1 MKHMF
6 FIHQLLFDSNPEVR
20 IQEASGFRPVGQTKP
35 TTKGSNMFKQMEIV
49 FLPSL
54 TESGSFMETSKY
66 FECQISDWPL
76 DGTPGDG
83 HALIL
88 LPDAH
93 ESLTFSVPHESWGAT
108 KHVPPKRA
116 TRRKRPSRFARH
128 PASEVKARIGGW

>member
-6 FIHQLLFDSNPEVR
+6 FIHQLPFDSNPEVR
-20 IQEASGFRPVGQTKP
+20 IQEASGFRPVANKTDHKGFKHVQTN
-35 TTKGSNMFKQMEIV
+35 GDCF
-49 FLPSL
+49 FLHSL

-83 HALIL
+83 HALIF